1 MSEDPDSEHHTAR
14 WRRVRIPDTLRPP
27 PKPQHTGGEAL
38 SARGKPKP
46 QLPVS
51 DHVQLIAL
59 EPRLLR
65 RAVVL
70 LLVILTL
77 YQLALWLFGATGHFL
92 FLILLA
98 WLGAIAMEPAIRWFE
113 RRGTSRAIGTSIT
126 MFIGVILFGT
136 VIVMFGGVFSA
147 QIAQLARSL
156 PNIINE
162 VVLWVNGQ
170 FDLNINPNEIIQQF
184 NLDANI
190 IANFASD
197 FAGGIVEAFGS
208 VFAVVFDLLTVLVFS
223 WYLAADSPRLRRT
236 IASWLPP
243 KRQRVMLKVWDIS
256 LAKAGGFV
264 ASKLIL
270 ALISAVAHAAFFWFI
285 DLPYWLPMGVF
296 AGFTAQLIPIIGTY
310 LGVAAPL
317 VISLTDQPTD
327 GIWII
332 VFATIYQQIENYYLT
347 PRVSRATMNIHP
359 AVALGAV
366 FAGIAI
372 WGPIGALIGIPI
384 AAAIIAVL
392 YTYGERYE
400 IIAEMS
406 EEPTSDQMEAST
418 TDDQDLSK
426 QQPDQDTVTVGRSRD
441 LGSD

>member
-1 MSEDPDSEHHTAR
+1 MPVAQDDGHDPGADDGTTSSR
-14 WRRVRIPDTLRPP
+14 RRRVRIPESLKPISPRQHHTDPGAALRST
-27 PKPQHTGGEAL
+27 KPD
-38 SARGKPKP
+38 
-46 QLPVS
+46 LPVS
-51 DHVQLIAL
+51 DDVQLIAL
-59 EPRLLR
+59 EPRRLR
-65 RAVVL
+65 RVLIL
-70 LLVILTL
+70 LLVALTL
-77 YQLALWLFGATGHFL
+77 YQLAMWLFTATGHFL

-113 RRGTSRAIGTSIT
+113 RRGLRRAFGTSIT
-126 MFIGVILFGT
+126 MFIGVVLFSA

-156 PNIINE
+156 PGIIND
-162 VVLWVNGQ
+162 VVLWVNDR
-170 FDLNINPNEIIQQF
+170 FDLTINPNEIIQQF
-184 NLDANI
+184 NLDANA
-190 IANFASD
+190 IANFATD
-197 FAGGIVEAFGS
+197 FAGGIVDAFGS
-208 VFAVVFDLLTVLVFS
+208 VFAVTFDLLTVLVFA

-243 KRQRVMLKVWDIS
+243 TRQRVLLTVWDIS

-270 ALISAVAHAAFFWFI
+270 ALISAVAHAAFFWVI
-285 DLPYWLPMGVF
+285 ELPYWLPMGVF

-317 VISLTDQPTD
+317 IISLSDQPSD

-347 PRVSRATMNIHP
+347 PRVSRATMDIHP

-384 AAAIIAVL
+384 AAAVIAVL
-392 YTYGERYE
+392 DTYGSRYE
-400 IIAEMS
+400 LIAEMD
-406 EEPTSDQMEAST
+406 EESRAGTSDDSATPGEPQTPTPTA
-418 TDDQDLSK
+418 
-426 QQPDQDTVTVGRSRD
+426 PGF
-441 LGSD
+441 

>member
-1 MSEDPDSEHHTAR
+1 MIAFSN
-14 WRRVRIPDTLRPP
+14 
-27 PKPQHTGGEAL
+27 L
-38 SARGKPKP
+38 SLQSSVK
-46 QLPVS
+46 
-51 DHVQLIAL
+51 
-59 EPRLLR
+59 
-65 RAVVL
+65 
-70 LLVILTL
+70 
-77 YQLALWLFGATGHFL
+77 WFL

-98 WLGAIAMEPAIRWFE
+98 WLAAIAMEPAIRWFE
-113 RRGTSRAIGTSIT
+113 RRGTSRGVGTSIT
-126 MFIGVILFGT
+126 MFIGVILFGA

-156 PNIINE
+156 PTIINE
-162 VVLWVNGQ
+162 VVLWINGQ

-243 KRQRVMLKVWDIS
+243 ARQRVMLKVWDIS

-270 ALISAVAHAAFFWFI
+270 ALISAVAHAAFFWLI

-347 PRVSRATMNIHP
+347 PRVSRATMDIHP

-392 YTYGERYE
+392 NTYGERYE

-406 EEPTSDQMEAST
+406 DEPQTKDPPERKTATHSR
-418 TDDQDLSK
+418 DDDE
-426 QQPDQDTVTVGRSRD
+426 PDTVPAGRPSDGRS
-441 LGSD
+441 G

>member
-1 MSEDPDSEHHTAR
+1 MSEGTGGEHHTSR
-14 WRRVRIPDTLRPP
+14 WRRVRIPDTLKPP
-27 PKPQHTGGEAL
+27 PKPEHTGGEAIA
-38 SARGKPKP
+38 ARGKPKP
-46 QLPVS
+46 ALPVS
-51 DHVQLIAL
+51 DEVQLIAL

-65 RAVVL
+65 RAVIL
-70 LLVILTL
+70 LLVILSV

-98 WLGAIAMEPAIRWFE
+98 WLAAIAMEPAIRWFE
-113 RRGTSRAIGTSIT
+113 RRGTSRGVGTSIT
-126 MFIGVILFGT
+126 MFIGVILFGA

-156 PNIINE
+156 PTIINE
-162 VVLWVNGQ
+162 VVLWINGQ

-243 KRQRVMLKVWDIS
+243 ARQRVMLKVWDIS

-270 ALISAVAHAAFFWFI
+270 ALISAVAHAAFFWLI

-347 PRVSRATMNIHP
+347 PRVSRATMDIHP

-392 YTYGERYE
+392 NTYGERYE

-406 EEPTSDQMEAST
+406 DESQTKDPPERETAKHSRDDDEP
-418 TDDQDLSK
+418 
-426 QQPDQDTVTVGRSRD
+426 DTVPAGRP
-441 LGSD
+441 SDGHSG